1 MRKSTEKEC
10 PYKLIGQIG
19 RGGNAGVYLIKNR
32 LHGKHAVKILNQNCN
47 GKRLTERRARFR
59 NEIEV
64 ITKNYKDIS
73 GIMPIL

>member
-32 LHGKHAVKILNQNCN
+32 LHGKHAVKIVMEN
-47 GKRLTERRARFR
+47 
-59 NEIEV
+59 
-64 ITKNYKDIS
+64 D
-73 GIMPIL
+73 